1 MAEHLVSGPIL
12 AKTWFPKKVFV
23 GITSTTFY
31 ELLQAIIVRNF
42 KEN

>member
-12 AKTWFPKKVFV
+12 AKIWFPKKVFV